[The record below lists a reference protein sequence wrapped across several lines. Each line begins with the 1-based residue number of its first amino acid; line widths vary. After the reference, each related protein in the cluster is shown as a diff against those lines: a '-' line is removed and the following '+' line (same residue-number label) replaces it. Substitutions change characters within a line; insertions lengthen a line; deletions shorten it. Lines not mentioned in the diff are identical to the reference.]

1 MTNELSWTDV
11 GVSADDREENFVRH
25 GVDGLAYIT
34 AKVDCKQTG
43 DVWKGLCPF
52 HHERTPS
59 FTVYPA
65 DARQSHGWASFYCY
79 GCQKGGDVI
88 QFAML
93 YHGLSSRAAAV
104 KHLEREH
111 NLEYNDDAALNELK
125 LALREDIEGP
135 AHETVD
141 VASVNFTCALAV
153 RRLLETVHKQ
163 RPQTMDQAF
172 IEVDRLTKFIDHQLH
187 ECTPAAL
194 AQLPDLVFA
203 RVDELQTCLL
213 GK

>member
-1 MTNELSWTDV
+1 MNNLTWADIDVNTDQ
-11 GVSADDREENFVRH
+11 REENFVRH
-25 GVDGLAYIT
+25 GVDGMEYIT
-34 AKVDCKQTG
+34 ARVDCKQTG

-65 DARQSHGWASFYCY
+65 DARQSKGYASFYCY

-93 YHGLSSRAAAV
+93 YHGLTSRAAAV
-104 KHLEREH
+104 KHLEREF
-111 NLEYNDDAALNELK
+111 NLQYDEDAQLNELK

-141 VASVNFTCALAV
+141 IASVNFTCSMAV
-153 RRLLETVHKQ
+153 RKLLQTVRKQ
-163 RPQTMDQAF
+163 HPDVLDKAF
-172 IEVDRLTKFIDHQLH
+172 IEVDRLTKYIDHQLH
-187 ECTPAAL
+187 ECTPAEL
-194 AQLPDLVFA
+194 TQLPDIVFA
-203 RVDELQTCLL
+203 RVGELQESLL
-213 GK
+213 RK

>member
-1 MTNELSWTDV
+1 MEAEEPLEELPKW
-11 GVSADDREENFVRH
+11 F
-25 GVDGLAYIT
+25 
-34 AKVDCKQTG
+34 Q
-43 DVWKGLCPF
+43 
-52 HHERTPS
+52 
-59 FTVYPA
+59 
-65 DARQSHGWASFYCY
+65 
-79 GCQKGGDVI
+79 
-88 QFAML
+88 
-93 YHGLSSRAAAV
+93 RAVEAV
-104 KHLEREH
+104 KIGPSAVNGQPINFSWEAGDGTPVVRAIVAKENH

-153 RRLLETVHKQ
+153 RRLLETVRKQ
-163 RPQTMDQAF
+163 QPQAMDQAF